1 MSTQYTSLLAW
12 ATARGAVWSTA
23 LEVRDTGPRG
33 RGVFSAGA
41 GLKKGDVILRLP
53 LSLAVRPS
61 GHLRELCAENKI
73 TNVMALALIIVHELF
88 ADPSSRDPFFE
99 LLAAS
104 ASPAVPLLWDR
115 STLHLLHGT
124 ALMGPTA
131 SLPSAA
137 LGGAGAKP
145 GGGPPSNVAG
155 ADAALAAAR
164 EAFATDVLPAMALA
178 GEEYLPTH
186 VRTMRHFETALAW
199 VTSRG
204 LQGRLNYEVPRLM
217 GKVNFPTIED
227 AVRRL
232 GVADGE
238 CVVELGAGDGVGVR
252 ALAAAGRK
260 GLDVWAVEI
269 SARFRAT
276 LLATTALS
284 PSRVVDAD
292 AKAMPFLASGSV
304 DKVLAVNVVYFLDP
318 LPVYLEELHRV
329 LRPKTG
335 VLLFA
340 CKFNLQVQPAVAPC
354 VNVALA
360 PVVAAMKEAGFEVS
374 VEEVD
379 LSGLG
384 NAKYSYIAVKG
395 RKL

>member
-1 MSTQYTSLLAW
+1 MFNGMFNGDANNYRRWLAGAAALLAG
-12 ATARGAVWSTA
+12 GAIA
-23 LEVRDTGPRG
+23 LAFAAIQFRAALQQNMR
-33 RGVFSAGA
+33 A
-41 GLKKGDVILRLP
+41 
-53 LSLAVRPS
+53 PS
-61 GHLRELCAENKI
+61 G
-73 TNVMALALIIVHELF
+73 
-88 ADPSSRDPFFE
+88 S
-99 LLAAS
+99 
-104 ASPAVPLLWDR
+104 
-115 STLHLLHGT
+115 
-124 ALMGPTA
+124 
-131 SLPSAA
+131 A
-137 LGGAGAKP
+137 LGW
-145 GGGPPSNVAG
+145 
-155 ADAALAAAR
+155 LA
-164 EAFATDVLPAMALA
+164 T
-178 GEEYLPTH
+178 
-186 VRTMRHFETALAW
+186 
-199 VTSRG
+199 
-204 LQGRLNYEVPRLM
+204 RLM

-276 LLATTALS
+276 LLATTSLP

-340 CKFNLQVQPAVAPC
+340 CKFNLVSSNSAPF
-354 VNVALA
+354 VNVALV

-384 NAKYSYIAVKG
+384 DAKYSYTAVTG

>member
-1 MSTQYTSLLAW
+1 MSSA
-12 ATARGAVWSTA
+12 AR
-23 LEVRDTGPRG
+23 
-33 RGVFSAGA
+33 
-41 GLKKGDVILRLP
+41 
-53 LSLAVRPS
+53 
-61 GHLRELCAENKI
+61 LRELAMKALFVLLLLPSSAI
-73 TNVMALALIIVHELF
+73 ALAF
-88 ADPSSRDPFFE
+88 AAIQFR
-99 LLAAS
+99 
-104 ASPAVPLLWDR
+104 
-115 STLHLLHGT
+115 
-124 ALMGPTA
+124 
-131 SLPSAA
+131 AA
-137 LGGAGAKP
+137 LQQNMRA
-145 GGGPPSNVAG
+145 PSG
-155 ADAALAAAR
+155 SALGWL
-164 EAFATDVLPAMALA
+164 AT
-178 GEEYLPTH
+178 
-186 VRTMRHFETALAW
+186 
-199 VTSRG
+199 
-204 LQGRLNYEVPRLM
+204 RLM

-276 LLATTALS
+276 LLATTALP

-340 CKFNLQVQPAVAPC
+340 CKFNLVSSNSAPF

-384 NAKYSYIAVKG
+384 DAKYSYTAIKG

>member
-1 MSTQYTSLLAW
+1 MFNGMFNGDANNYRRWLAGAAALLAG
-12 ATARGAVWSTA
+12 GAIA
-23 LEVRDTGPRG
+23 LA
-33 RGVFSAGA
+33 FSAIQFRA
-41 GLKKGDVILRLP
+41 ALQQNMR
-53 LSLAVRPS
+53 APS
-61 GHLRELCAENKI
+61 GS
-73 TNVMALALIIVHELF
+73 ALGW
-88 ADPSSRDPFFE
+88 
-99 LLAAS
+99 LAAR
-104 ASPAVPLLWDR
+104 V
-115 STLHLLHGT
+115 
-124 ALMGPTA
+124 
-131 SLPSAA
+131 
-137 LGGAGAKP
+137 
-145 GGGPPSNVAG
+145 
-155 ADAALAAAR
+155 
-164 EAFATDVLPAMALA
+164 
-178 GEEYLPTH
+178 
-186 VRTMRHFETALAW
+186 
-199 VTSRG
+199 
-204 LQGRLNYEVPRLM
+204 M

-276 LLATTALS
+276 LLATTALP

-340 CKFNLQVQPAVAPC
+340 CKFNLQIQPAVAPC

-384 NAKYSYIAVKG
+384 DAKYSYTAIKG